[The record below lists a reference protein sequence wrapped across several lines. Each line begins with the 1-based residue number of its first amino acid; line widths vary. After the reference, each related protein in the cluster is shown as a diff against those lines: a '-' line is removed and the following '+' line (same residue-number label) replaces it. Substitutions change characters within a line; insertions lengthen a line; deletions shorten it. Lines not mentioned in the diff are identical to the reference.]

1 MSAYDVLYDNLPD
14 YFKNVKEFI
23 QILKAHGYA
32 LDKLEAAIRA
42 VYFNFF
48 IQTADTTVLS
58 YYERLLGITVSPG
71 DTIAYRRERIM
82 QQISLIPQFDINWLI
97 TKLNGLYG
105 MDGYTLEVDSKK
117 CTVDIN
123 ISSGISNALRI
134 FYDFIWD
141 VLPAHMELSSR
152 QNVTT
157 DIPAGINIGM
167 VASSTVTTTINSPTA
182 YSTDIPVGIY
192 TGMVPSGTKITTIG
206 GISNGNI

>member
-14 YFKNVKEFI
+14 YFKTVKEFI
-23 QILKAHGYA
+23 EILKAHGHA
-32 LDKLEAAIRA
+32 LDSLDSNIRS
-42 VYFNFF
+42 VYDNFF

-97 TKLNGLYG
+97 TKLNELYG
-105 MDGYTLEVDSKK
+105 IDGYTLEVDSKK
-117 CTVDIN
+117 CTVDID

-157 DIPAGINIGM
+157 DIPVGIYTGM
-167 VASSTVTTTINSPTA
+167 VASSTVTTIINSPTA
-182 YSTDIPVGIY
+182 YSTDIPVGINM
-192 TGMVPSGTKITTIG
+192 GIVLSGTKITTIG

>member
-1 MSAYDVLYDNLPD
+1 MSAYDVLMENLPD
-14 YFKNVKEFI
+14 YFKLVLEFI
-23 QILKAHGYA
+23 QIMRAHGYA
-32 LDKLEAAIRA
+32 LDQLDGDIQN
-42 VYFNFF
+42 VYNNFY
-48 IQTADTTVLS
+48 IQTCDVTTLA
-58 YYERLLGITVSPG
+58 YYEGLLDIVPSAG
-71 DTIAYRRERIM
+71 DTVEYRRQRVM
-82 QQISLIPQFDINWLI
+82 QQLSLIPQFDINWLI

-117 CTVDIN
+117 CTVDID

-157 DIPAGINIGM
+157 DIPVGINIGM
-167 VASSTVTTTINSPTA
+167 VASSTVTTIINSPTV

-192 TGMVPSGTKITTIG
+192 TGIVPGLR
-206 GISNGNI
+206 